1 MLRNVSNIFGISQED
16 FEVLKKEFFGDS
28 LEKYY
33 KILGCPDSH
42 VSLDQLK
49 KCYHDK
55 VRKYLLDVL
64 EGKDIPEE
72 IIRLAEEKF
81 KEIQEAWE
89 KVSTSR
95 GL

>member
-1 MLRNVSNIFGISQED
+1 M
-16 FEVLKKEFFGDS
+16 LKKEFFGDS